1 MHRRRRGVSCD
12 CGSEA
17 CSICWRRASCSVCG
31 VIQLYGPH
39 LCVVAYEVKIPGVM
53 SRSRRVRARAPGEA
67 AVMLAD
73 ELDRAGN
80 NLIESGSEM
89 LVRVRKSGTER
100 WATITLTAVD
110 VTTYHPTTIELG

>member
-1 MHRRRRGVSCD
+1 
-12 CGSEA
+12 
-17 CSICWRRASCSVCG
+17 
-31 VIQLYGPH
+31 
-39 LCVVAYEVKIPGVM
+39 
-53 SRSRRVRARAPGEA
+53 
-67 AVMLAD
+67 MLAD